1 MTVSGLDFG
10 AGELT
15 ATSALEMVACSTS
28 SWTSATTIACVSS
41 SASTMFGL
49 SAVSVGGVAG
59 TSAPVFSFDAAV
71 AEFMRLSKVYPSLG
85 YEVVILPK
93 VGVQDRA
100 ALVLAML
107 SKQDTEA

>member
-1 MTVSGLDFG
+1 
-10 AGELT
+10 
-15 ATSALEMVACSTS
+15 
-28 SWTSATTIACVSS
+28 
-41 SASTMFGL
+41 
-49 SAVSVGGVAG
+49 
-59 TSAPVFSFDAAV
+59 
-71 AEFMRLSKVYPSLG
+71 MRLSKVYPSLG